1 MIDTQLTLNCN
12 GQLLVLQQA
21 KVMGILNITPDSFYA
36 ASRVNNLAESLERAE
51 QMLKEGAHLLDVGG
65 MSSRPGAAVIPPEEE
80 ARRVVPIVSALK
92 KHFPEAI
99 ISIDTVHS
107 QVAKAC
113 VEVGAGMVNDISAG
127 RMDPLMYPTIAE
139 LQVPYVL
146 MHMKGEP
153 NNMQEN
159 PVYTDVVQEVMDF
172 FITEIG
178 KLRALGIIDIII
190 DPGFGFGKTLDHN
203 YTLLK
208 TLHLFQI
215 LGIPVLTGLSRKSMI
230 YNLLNIKPDEAL
242 NGTSA
247 LHMIALQQG
256 SKILRTHDV
265 KPAIEVIKL
274 WNQLENP

>member
-12 GQLLVLQQA
+12 GQLLVLHQA

-36 ASRVNNLAESLERAE
+36 ASRANNLGESLERAE
-51 QMLKEGAHLLDVGG
+51 QMLSEGATLLDVGG
-65 MSSRPGAAVIPPEEE
+65 MSSRPGATVISSEEE
-80 ARRVVPIVSALK
+80 TRRVVPIVSAIK

-99 ISIDTVHS
+99 ISVDTVHS

-113 VEVGAGMVNDISAG
+113 VEVGAGIVNDISAG
-127 RMDPLMYPTIAE
+127 RLDPLMYPTIAE

-153 NNMQEN
+153 HSMQDH

-172 FITEIG
+172 FIEETG

-190 DPGFGFGKTLDHN
+190 DPGFGFGKTLEHN

-208 TLHLFQI
+208 NLHLFQI
-215 LGIPVLTGLSRKSMI
+215 MGRPVLTGLSRKSMI
-230 YNLLNIKPDEAL
+230 YNLLNTKPDEAL
-242 NGTSA
+242 TGTTA
-247 LHMIALQQG
+247 LHMVALQQG